1 MIGGSLVRASPA
13 YSDVEPAAVA
23 AADTRVTTIAGPALW
38 LFSSNLLYAAC
49 QWGTVV
55 ALAKLGAPASLGHL
69 GLALA
74 IATPVVLVTGF
85 ALRSYQATDVLRR
98 YAFTDYLNL
107 RLAANV
113 VAAAIILAFGTFG
126 GIERA
131 AVAILI
137 PIGAAKIAEATSE
150 TCYGLAQ
157 RHEKMRFV
165 AISRMV
171 RGALGLGA
179 LVGVMALGG
188 TLAAGAWAMAGMWTV
203 FLLLVDLRAARTLE
217 PIVARPDPAVLWR
230 LARESAPLGAMHGVY
245 AVTQSSPRYFL
256 ALAHGATAVGY
267 FTALSA
273 VGPAM
278 AQLAAAVCQ
287 AAAPRLGWAAAGD
300 GSRYRAL
307 VLRLLGTA
315 ALAGA
320 LLVGGAALVGHRFL
334 VVAYT
339 EDYAAY
345 QGAFVLLVLA
355 AALGVVSEVAYIAMV
370 AARRLGLLLGVQCCG
385 LLATALGAMALVPA
399 YGVGGAAVA
408 AALGS
413 VGALVPATF
422 ILLGRRR
429 VA

>member
-1 MIGGSLVRASPA
+1 MSAGTFVRASPA
-13 YSDVEPAAVA
+13 AVA
-23 AADTRVTTIAGPALW
+23 TADTRVSTIAGPALW

-55 ALAKLGAPASLGHL
+55 ALAKLGAPSSLGHL

-74 IATPVVLVTGF
+74 VATPIVLITGF

-113 VAAAIILAFGTFG
+113 LAAAIILAVGWLG

-137 PIGAAKIAEATSE
+137 PITAAKIAEATSE

-157 RHEKMRFV
+157 RHERMRFV
-165 AISRMV
+165 AISRML
-171 RGALGLGA
+171 RGAIGLGA
-179 LVGVMALGG
+179 LVAVLAVTGS
-188 TLAAGAWAMAGMWTV
+188 LAAGAWAMAGSWTV
-203 FLLLVDLRAARTLE
+203 FLLLVDLRVARELE
-217 PIVARPDPAVLWR
+217 PILAKPDPAVLWR

-245 AVTQSSPRYFL
+245 AVTQSTPRYLL
-256 ALAHGATAVGY
+256 ALAQGASAVGY
-267 FTALSA
+267 YTALSA

-287 AAAPRLGWAAAGD
+287 AAAPRLGWAASGD

-315 ALAGA
+315 LLAGA
-320 LLVGGAALVGHRFL
+320 LLVGGAILVGHRFL
-334 VVAYT
+334 TLAYN
-339 EDYAAY
+339 ESYAVY
-345 QGAFVLLVLA
+345 QGPFVLLVLA

-370 AARRLGLLLGVQCCG
+370 AARQLGLLLGVQCCG
-385 LLATALGAMALVPA
+385 LLATALSGAIFVPM

-408 AALGS
+408 AAFGG

-429 VA
+429 AA

>member
-1 MIGGSLVRASPA
+1 
-13 YSDVEPAAVA
+13 
-23 AADTRVTTIAGPALW
+23 
-38 LFSSNLLYAAC
+38 
-49 QWGTVV
+49 
-55 ALAKLGAPASLGHL
+55 L

-113 VAAAIILAFGTFG
+113 VAAGIILAVGWFG

-131 AVAILI
+131 AVVILV

-157 RHEKMRFV
+157 RHDRMRFV
-165 AISRMV
+165 AVSRMI
-171 RGALGLGA
+171 RGAIGLGA
-179 LVGVMALGG
+179 LVAVLAVTGS
-188 TLAAGAWAMAGMWTV
+188 LAAGAWAMAAAWTV
-203 FLLLVDLRAARTLE
+203 FLLLVDLRVAREME
-217 PIVARPDPAVLWR
+217 PILARPKPAVLLR

-245 AVTQSSPRYFL
+245 AVTQAMPRYFL
-256 ALAHGATAVGY
+256 ALTQGAAAVGY
-267 FTALSA
+267 FTALSS
-273 VGPAM
+273 VGPVM

-307 VLRLLGTA
+307 VLQLLGTA
-315 ALAGA
+315 LLAGA
-320 LLVGGAALVGHRFL
+320 CLVGGAALIGHRFL
-334 VVAYT
+334 ALAYT

-345 QGAFVLLVLA
+345 QGPFVLLVLA

-385 LLATALGAMALVPA
+385 LVATALGAAIFVPT

-408 AALGS
+408 ATFGG

-422 ILLGRRR
+422 VLLGRRR
-429 VA
+429 VV

>member
-1 MIGGSLVRASPA
+1 MSGGSFVRASPA
-13 YSDVEPAAVA
+13 AVA
-23 AADTRVTTIAGPALW
+23 TADTRVSTIAGPALW

-49 QWGTVV
+49 QWGTVI
-55 ALAKLGAPASLGHL
+55 ALAKLGEPSSLGHL

-74 IATPVVLVTGF
+74 VATPVVLITGF

-113 VAAAIILAFGTFG
+113 LAAAIILAVGWLG

-131 AVAILI
+131 AVVILI

-157 RHEKMRFV
+157 RHERMQFV
-165 AISRMV
+165 AISRMT
-171 RGALGLGA
+171 RGAIGLGA
-179 LVGVMALGG
+179 LVAVMALTGS
-188 TLAAGAWAMAGMWTV
+188 LAAGAWAMAAAWTV
-203 FLLLVDLRAARTLE
+203 FLLLVDLRVARELE
-217 PIVARPDPAVLWR
+217 PIVARPKPAVLLR

-245 AVTQSSPRYFL
+245 AVTQSMPRYFL
-256 ALAHGATAVGY
+256 ALAHGASAVGY
-267 FTALSA
+267 YTALSA
-273 VGPAM
+273 VGPAT

-287 AAAPRLGWAAAGD
+287 AAAPRLGWAAAAG
-300 GSRYRAL
+300 GNRYRAL
-307 VLRLLGTA
+307 VLRLIGTSV
-315 ALAGA
+315 LAGA
-320 LLVGGAALVGHRFL
+320 CLVGGAAVVGRPFL
-334 VVAYT
+334 TLAYN
-339 EDYAAY
+339 EEYAAY
-345 QGAFVLLVLA
+345 YGPFVLLVLV

-370 AARRLGLLLGVQCCG
+370 AARQLGLLLGVQCCG
-385 LLATALGAMALVPA
+385 LVATAIGAAMFVPT

-408 AALGS
+408 AAFGG

-429 VA
+429 NP